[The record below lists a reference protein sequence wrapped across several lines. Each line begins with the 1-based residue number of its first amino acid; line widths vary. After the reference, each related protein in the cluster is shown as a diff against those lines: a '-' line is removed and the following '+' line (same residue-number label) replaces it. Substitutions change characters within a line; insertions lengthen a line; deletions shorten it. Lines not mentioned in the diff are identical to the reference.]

1 VAASATFAAG
11 REAGTVHRAAW
22 HRIDSRGD
30 IYVGEVFMDDNGTAS
45 ETAARAAKS
54 AEAKEVELRR
64 VKEGP
69 EDLAA
74 KDVLSLR
81 LGSG

>member
-1 VAASATFAAG
+1 
-11 REAGTVHRAAW
+11 
-22 HRIDSRGD
+22 
-30 IYVGEVFMDDNGTAS
+30 MDDNGTAS
-45 ETAARAAKS
+45 ETAARAAQS

-74 KDVLSLR
+74 KACPEPF
-81 LGSG
+81 G